1 VPEEDVKEILKLPAF
16 PGLESKVASAKE
28 GSASN
33 AWELRDGKGDF
44 EIDPAH
50 STLQN
55 ISTSATAPW
64 LALQKK

>member
-1 VPEEDVKEILKLPAF
+1 MKEILKLPAF
-16 PGLESKVASAKE
+16 PGLESKVDKVASAKE

-50 STLQN
+50 STLKQN